1 MIHLLTR
8 LAFPYR
14 RRLTGKA
21 NVPNTTAPTVP
32 VRKPDF
38 LPTRETPNLRATWL
52 GHACYYVEFPGG
64 LRALFD
70 PVLEE
75 RCGPYNML
83 GPKRFTDAPCKIKD
97 IPIIDAV
104 FISHNHYDHLSYPG
118 VTEIAK
124 RHPNCHFFVP
134 LGVKAWFKS
143 CGIRQVTELDWWDE
157 RDITLS
163 PTEEKEAAVEAVG
176 DAASTTTGIKA
187 RIGFLPSQHVT
198 ARTPFDRH
206 QTLWGSWTIE
216 SGGKH
221 LYFTGYVKTSNYVS
235 VDTLTDLNNS
245 DTGYRSIPEL
255 PEGEDENDPKYNFPV
270 CPAFKQIGEFR
281 GPFDLGLIPIGAYA
295 PRHMFSSM
303 HIDPHEAVHIFQ
315 ETKCKKA
322 LGMHW
327 GTWVLTEEDVLEPPE
342 KLKTALKKFGLPEK
356 GVFDV
361 LDIGESREF

>member
-1 MIHLLTR
+1 MLPLDYSCLTS
-8 LAFPYR
+8 LVSLCR

-32 VRKPDF
+32 VRKPEF
-38 LPTRETPNLRATWL
+38 LPSRDTANLRATWL

-97 IPIIDAV
+97 IPVIDAV

-143 CGIRQVTELDWWDE
+143 CGIHQVTELDWWDE

-163 PTEEKEAAVEAVG
+163 PSKQEEAVVEVVG
-176 DAASTTTGIKA
+176 DATATATGIKA
-187 RIGFLPSQHVT
+187 RISFLPCQHVT

-206 QTLWGSWTIE
+206 QTLWGSWAIE

-221 LYFTGYVKTSNYVS
+221 LYFTGYVF
-235 VDTLTDLNNS
+235 TLKN
-245 DTGYRSIPEL
+245 I
-255 PEGEDENDPKYNFPV
+255 
-270 CPAFKQIGEFR
+270 CMQ
-281 GPFDLGLIPIGAYA
+281 
-295 PRHMFSSM
+295 
-303 HIDPHEAVHIFQ
+303 
-315 ETKCKKA
+315 
-322 LGMHW
+322 
-327 GTWVLTEEDVLEPPE
+327 
-342 KLKTALKKFGLPEK
+342 
-356 GVFDV
+356 
-361 LDIGESREF
+361 